1 MQEISASATVDQ
13 SALDEHGMPADEPAV
28 TIELELS
35 EDVPHSALDWV
46 SITRGES

>member
-1 MQEISASATVDQ
+1 MQEISASATVDR
-13 SALDEHGMPADEPAV
+13 SALDDHGMPADESAI
-28 TIELELS
+28 TIELELP